1 MKKITLLILLVSFQM
16 YSQVDSLNLKL
27 QSMKNDST
35 KVLFLNDLS
44 RKNFGKNIGLAFKYL
59 PEAIT
64 ISKQLNYN
72 NGLVNSYKN
81 LGTAYFYTGKY
92 DSTKV
97 YWSKSLQLIPSTN
110 LKKKG
115 DAHNNMG
122 ILYQRLG
129 NIDSSLVN
137 YTKSLEYRIQTN
149 DSISIAKSYN
159 NLASFYRQNGAY
171 QKALDFYFKA
181 LPIYRANKLKK
192 ETSDALNGIGLLYKN
207 LKKYDKA
214 LSYLE
219 EAYAIRKEIKNPRS
233 IASSINNIATI
244 HYETDNYAKAKTY
257 YLDYLEFSLK
267 IRDKRGL
274 AGVYSNLGNI
284 SATEKKVEEA
294 IEYYTKANDLFV
306 RIGDKENTAMT
317 FINLGGFH
325 YKQENYKKANA
336 YYIQAKEAAEKSG
349 SLPYLVDAHRGLTD
363 TYFQLKN
370 YELAHINF
378 SEYIKAK
385 DSLFTKDVSEKVAFY
400 QEQYEAEKKAKE
412 IQILKTE
419 TVQKDKDIAV
429 SKLYRNWAIMFSIL
443 LIITLLLLFNR
454 YKIKRKGFK
463 LKEDLL
469 EKEKTAANL
478 EVALQK
484 KELELKAVELSSVT
498 MNSFQKNELLLNL
511 GNKLN
516 ALKDAGVP
524 KSNVINEL
532 EDLVKHGLNLDDNWS
547 TFQKHFNSVHPNF
560 FKVLNTRFPNLTNND
575 LKSCA
580 YIRMNLSSKEVS
592 ILTNIEPKS
601 VKMHRY
607 RLKKKLEL
615 TKEDDLKNFLFNISS
630 I

>member
-1 MKKITLLILLVSFQM
+1 
-16 YSQVDSLNLKL
+16 
-27 QSMKNDST
+27 MKNDTT
-35 KVLFLNDLS
+35 KVLLLNDIS
-44 RKNFGKNIGLAFKYL
+44 RKNFGKNIRLAFKYL

-64 ISKQLNYN
+64 LSKELNYN

-81 LGTAYFYTGKY
+81 LGTAYFYTRKY

-97 YWSKSLQLIPSTN
+97 YWSRSLELIPATN

-122 ILYQRLG
+122 VLYQRLG
-129 NIDSSLVN
+129 NIDSSLIS
-137 YTKSLEYRIQTN
+137 YTKSLEYRIKVN
-149 DSISIAKSYN
+149 DSILIAKSYN
-159 NLASFYRQNGAY
+159 NLAGFYRQNGAY
-171 QKALDFYFKA
+171 EKALDFYFKA
-181 LPIYRANKLKK
+181 LPIYKSNKLQK

-207 LKKYDKA
+207 LENYDKA

-219 EAYAIRKEIKNPRS
+219 ESYTYRKEIKNPRL

-244 HYETDNYAKAKTY
+244 YYETGAYAKAKTY
-257 YLDYLEFSLK
+257 YQNYLEFALK
-267 IRDKRGL
+267 IGDKRGL

-284 SATEKKVEEA
+284 SASEKKVEEA

-325 YKQENYKKANA
+325 YKQKNYKKANQ
-336 YYIQAKEAAEKSG
+336 YYIQGKDAAEKSS
-349 SLPYLVDAHRGLTD
+349 SLPYRVQAHKGLAD
-363 TYFQLKN
+363 TYFQLKK
-370 YELAHINF
+370 YELSHSNF
-378 SEYIKAK
+378 NEYIKAK
-385 DSLFTKDVSEKVAFY
+385 DSLFNKDVSEKVAFY

-412 IQILKTE
+412 IQVLKTE

-429 SKLYRNWAIMFSIL
+429 SKLYRNWAIVFSVL

-454 YKIKRKGFK
+454 YKMKRKGFK

-469 EKEKTAANL
+469 KKEKKAANL
-478 EVALQK
+478 EVELQK
-484 KELELKAVELSSVT
+484 NKLELKAVELSSVT

-516 ALKDAGVP
+516 ALKDADIP
-524 KSNVINEL
+524 KSTVINEL
-532 EDLVKHGLNLDDNWS
+532 ENLVKHGLNLDDNWS
-547 TFQKHFNSVHPNF
+547 TFQKHFNNVHPNF
-560 FKVLNTRFPNLTNND
+560 FKVLNTEFPNLTNND

-615 TKEDDLKNFLFNISS
+615 TKEDDLKNFLFSVS
-630 I
+630 

>member
-1 MKKITLLILLVSFQM
+1 MKKTTLLIFFLSFQM
-16 YSQVDSLNLKL
+16 HAQVDSLNLKL
-27 QSMKNDST
+27 QSMKNDT
-35 KVLFLNDLS
+35 VKVLFLNDLS
-44 RKNFGKNIGLAFKYL
+44 RKNFGKNIRLAFEYL
-59 PEAIT
+59 PQAIT

-72 NGLVNSYKN
+72 KGLVNSYKN

-97 YWSKSLQLIPSTN
+97 YWSKSLELISPADY
-110 LKKKG
+110 KKKG

-129 NIDSSLVN
+129 KVDSSLAN

-159 NLASFYRQNGAY
+159 NLASFYRQNGSY

-181 LPIYRANKLKK
+181 LPIYKSNKLQK

-207 LKKYDKA
+207 LKNYDKA

-219 EAYAIRKEIKNPRS
+219 EAYEYRKEIKNPRL

-244 HYETDNYAKAKTY
+244 YYETDDYAKAKTY
-257 YLDYLEFSLK
+257 YQDYLEYALK

-284 SATEKKVEEA
+284 SASEKKIEEA

-306 RIGDKENTAMT
+306 RIGDIENAAMT
-317 FINLGGFH
+317 FINLGGFY
-325 YKQENYKKANA
+325 YKQEEYKKANE
-336 YYIQAKEAAEKSG
+336 YYIQAKDAAEKSG
-349 SLPYLVDAHRGLTD
+349 SLAYRVDAHRGLTD

-370 YELAHINF
+370 YELSHENF
-378 SEYIKAK
+378 NAYITTK
-385 DSLFTKDVSEKVAFY
+385 DSLFNKGVSEKVAFY

-419 TVQKDKDIAV
+419 TIQKDKDIAV
-429 SKLYRNWAIMFSIL
+429 SKLYRNWAIVFSVL
-443 LIITLLLLFNR
+443 LIITLLLLYNR
-454 YKIKRKGFK
+454 YKMKRKGFQ

-469 EKEKTAANL
+469 KKEKKAADL
-478 EVALQK
+478 DIQLQK

-511 GNKLN
+511 GSKLN
-516 ALKDAGVP
+516 ELKDAGIP
-524 KSNVINEL
+524 KSNVIKEL
-532 EDLVKHGLNLDDNWS
+532 EDLVKHGLNLDNNWS
-547 TFQKHFNSVHPNF
+547 TFQKHFNNVHPNF
-560 FKVLNTRFPNLTNND
+560 FKVLNTKFPNLTNND

-615 TKEDDLKNFLFNISS
+615 TKEDDLKNFLFTL
-630 I
+630 